1 MLQASDYQARASV
14 FPFANGYVLDNQY
27 LRMQLLP
34 AAIGLLSDTGPVQY
48 RNTLTYE
55 TFSNYDGMAAV
66 RLLLYG
72 DFAAVR
78 ASRCNA

>member
-34 AAIGLLSDTGPVQY
+34 AAIGLLSDTGPVQF
-48 RNTLTYE
+48 RITLTYE
-55 TFSNYDGMAAV
+55 TFSNYDGTV
-66 RLLLYG
+66 L
-72 DFAAVR
+72 R
-78 ASRCNA
+78 AGQPPHPHRRFGL